1 MNILTIV
8 LMVPLGLFFLL
19 FVFLAVRPHETDR
32 HEIFPA
38 SPGPFAD
45 GSEVLTSQKLCE
57 KCFEVALQ
65 GPPATYEEH
74 LPRSPS
80 EQIGTSVSHD
90 LFNGKV
96 TMMNTHI
103 DAKKQGETAA
113 HTETIVTDMERL
125 TGYGFTS
132 EEIVSLLW
140 LQKWYQTGGSDRVE
154 LVRHWEFLHLLVLN
168 GKLDV

>member
-8 LMVPLGLFFLL
+8 LVVLLGLFLLL
-19 FVFLAVRPHETDR
+19 FVFLSVWPYDR
-32 HEIFPA
+32 QKTFPA
-38 SPGPFAD
+38 SPGAFAG
-45 GSEVLTSQKLCE
+45 GSKVLPSQKLCE
-57 KCFEVALQ
+57 KCFKVALQ
-65 GPPATYEEH
+65 GPPAPNMEH
-74 LPRSPS
+74 LPWSPS
-80 EQIGTSVSHD
+80 EQIGASVSHD

-103 DAKKQGETAA
+103 DTKKQGETAT
-113 HTETIVTDMERL
+113 HTETIATDMERL

-154 LVRHWEFLHLLVLN
+154 LVRHWEFLHLLVLS